1 MAKLV
6 FRQFSKITGKQLYW
20 NHQWEFIKDIK
31 TRNLALVCGFGAGK
45 TYAFLKKT
53 LYHLINSPTDESV
66 EKAEKGIIPYPVSA
80 GWVVYPTLKDAKTIF
95 KPAFCELLTQKGIEW
110 SFNSELGR
118 ITTAYGTI
126 DLKTMDEPDKLVS
139 ANLSYCGIDEFDI
152 IKTDKAMLVYQKLL
166 GRMRARAECQLY
178 ITTTPEGF
186 KATYKIFVEDAGKGS
201 KKLLKGRTQDNKALP
216 SSFIESLKDSFDEK
230 ELLAYM
236 SGEFVNMKYQSAYRF
251 FDRDKHTT
259 KKKIELNISLPV
271 ILCFDFN
278 VEPYCVAICQDEAVY
293 NREKRQ
299 NNINEKGIKVIDEI
313 ILKGGKS
320 NSYDIVEEIKSR
332 ISRECSLV
340 LYGDASG
347 NSHKTSAVSTD
358 WEIIMQGLKPY
369 FRDMY
374 FAVERSNPPIEHRVN
389 TVNYHLRKNHIIIN
403 NHCEFLINDLEQVS
417 YKENGQFDT
426 SNKMLT
432 HISDAFGYYIFKKFS
447 IYDRKY

>member
-20 NHQWEFIKDIK
+20 NHQWEFIKDTK

-53 LYHLINSPTDESV
+53 LYHLINSPTDESI
-66 EKAEKGIIPYPVSA
+66 EKAEKGIIPYPISA

-95 KPAFCELLTQKGIEW
+95 KPAFCEILTEKGINW
-110 SFNSELGR
+110 KFNSELGR
-118 ITTAYGTI
+118 ISTDYGTI

-152 IKTDKAMLVYQKLL
+152 VNTDKALLVYQKLL
-166 GRMRARAECQLY
+166 GRLRAKEDCQLY

-186 KATYKIFVEDAGKGS
+186 KATYQIFVEQAERGS
-201 KKLLKGRTQDNKALP
+201 KKLIKGRTQDNKALP
-216 SSFIESLKDSFDEK
+216 SSFIDSLKDLYDEK
-230 ELLAYM
+230 QLLAYM

-251 FDRDKHTT
+251 FDREKHLA
-259 KKKIELNISLPV
+259 KNRIDLNISLKV
-271 ILCFDFN
+271 NLCFDFN
-278 VEPYCVAICQDEAVY
+278 VEPYCVAICQDTSVF
-293 NREKRQ
+293 NQEKEQ
-299 NNINEKGIKVIDEI
+299 NVIKHEKSIKVIDEI

-320 NSYDIVEEIKSR
+320 NSYDIVAEIINR
-332 ISRECSLV
+332 IPKEANIE

-358 WEIIMQGLKPY
+358 WEIIMQGLEPH
-369 FRDMY
+369 FRSIE

-389 TVNYHLRKNHIIIN
+389 TVNYHLRKNHIEIN
-403 NHCEFLINDLEQVS
+403 PHCEFLINDLEQVS

-426 SNKMLT
+426 SNRMLT
-432 HISDAFGYYIFKKFS
+432 HISDAFGYYIYKLFS
-447 IYDRKY
+447 IYNR

>member
-20 NHQWEFIKDIK
+20 NHQWEFIKDTK

-53 LYHLINSPTDESV
+53 LYHLINSPTDESI

-95 KPAFCELLTQKGIEW
+95 KPAFCEILTEKGINW
-110 SFNSELGR
+110 KFNSELGR
-118 ITTAYGTI
+118 ISTDYGTI

-152 IKTDKAMLVYQKLL
+152 VNTDKALLVYQKLL
-166 GRMRARAECQLY
+166 GRLRARENCQLY

-186 KATYKIFVEDAGKGS
+186 KATYQIFVEQAERGS
-201 KKLLKGRTQDNKALP
+201 KKLIKGRTQDNKALP
-216 SSFIESLKDSFDEK
+216 SSFIDSLKDLYDEK
-230 ELLAYM
+230 QLLAYM

-251 FDRDKHTT
+251 FDREKHLA
-259 KKKIELNISLPV
+259 KSRIDLNISLKV
-271 ILCFDFN
+271 NLCFDFN
-278 VEPYCVAICQDEAVY
+278 VEPYCVAICQDTSVF
-293 NREKRQ
+293 NQEKEQ
-299 NNINEKGIKVIDEI
+299 NVIKHEKSIKVIDEI

-320 NSYDIVEEIKSR
+320 NSYDIVAEIIAR
-332 ISRECSLV
+332 IPKEANIE

-358 WEIIMQGLKPY
+358 WEIIMQGLEPH
-369 FRDMY
+369 FRSVE

-389 TVNYHLRKNHIIIN
+389 TVNYHLRKNHIEIN
-403 NHCEFLINDLEQVS
+403 PHCEFLINDLEQVS

-432 HISDAFGYYIFKKFS
+432 HISDAFGYYIYKLFS
-447 IYDRKY
+447 IYNR

>member
-1 MAKLV
+1 MTKLV

-20 NHQWEFIKDIK
+20 NHQWEFIKDTK

-53 LYHLINSPTDESV
+53 LYHLINSPTDESIQ
-66 EKAEKGIIPYPVSA
+66 KAEKGIIPYPVSA

-95 KPAFCELLTQKGIEW
+95 KPAFCEILTEKGINW
-110 SFNSELGR
+110 KFNSELGR
-118 ITTAYGTI
+118 ITTDYGTI

-152 IKTDKAMLVYQKLL
+152 VNTDKALLVYQKLL
-166 GRMRARAECQLY
+166 GRLRAREDCQLY

-186 KATYKIFVEDAGKGS
+186 KATYQIFVEQAERGS
-201 KKLLKGRTQDNKALP
+201 KKLIKGRTQDNKALP
-216 SSFIESLKDSFDEK
+216 SSFIDSLKDLYDEK
-230 ELLAYM
+230 QLLAYM

-251 FDRDKHTT
+251 FDREKHLAKT
-259 KKKIELNISLPV
+259 KIDLNISLQV
-271 ILCFDFN
+271 MLCFDFN
-278 VEPYCVAICQDEAVY
+278 VEPYCLAICQDNAVY

-299 NNINEKGIKVIDEI
+299 NSINEKGIKVIDEI

-320 NSYDIVEEIKSR
+320 NSYDIVAEIIAR
-332 ISRECSLV
+332 IPKEANIV
-340 LYGDASG
+340 LFGDASG

-358 WEIIMQGLKPY
+358 WEIIMQGLKPH
-369 FRDMY
+369 FRSLE

-389 TVNYHLRKNHIIIN
+389 TVNYHLRKNHIEIN
-403 NHCEFLINDLEQVS
+403 PHCEFLINDLEQVS

-432 HISDAFGYYIFKKFS
+432 HISDAFGYYIYRKFS
-447 IYDRKY
+447 IYNRQY

>member
-1 MAKLV
+1 MTKLV

-20 NHQWEFIKDIK
+20 DHQWEFIKDTK

-53 LYHLINSPTDESV
+53 LYHLINSPTDESI

-95 KPAFCELLTQKGIEW
+95 KPAFCEILTEKGINW
-110 SFNSELGR
+110 KFNSELGR
-118 ITTAYGTI
+118 ITTDYGTI

-152 IKTDKAMLVYQKLL
+152 VNTDKALLVYQKLL
-166 GRMRARAECQLY
+166 GRLRAREDCQLY

-186 KATYKIFVEDAGKGS
+186 KATYQIFVEQAERGS
-201 KKLLKGRTQDNKALP
+201 KKLIKGRTQDNKALP
-216 SSFIESLKDSFDEK
+216 SSFIDSLKDLYDEK
-230 ELLAYM
+230 QLLAYM

-251 FDRDKHTT
+251 FDREKHLAKT
-259 KKKIELNISLPV
+259 KIDLNISLQV
-271 ILCFDFN
+271 MLCFDFN
-278 VEPYCVAICQDEAVY
+278 VEPYCLAICQDNAVY

-299 NNINEKGIKVIDEI
+299 NSINEKGIKVIDEI

-320 NSYDIVEEIKSR
+320 NSYDIVAEIIAR
-332 ISRECSLV
+332 IPKEANIV
-340 LYGDASG
+340 LFGDASG

-358 WEIIMQGLKPY
+358 WEIIMQGLKPH
-369 FRDMY
+369 FRNLE

-389 TVNYHLRKNHIIIN
+389 TVNYHLRKNHIEIN
-403 NHCEFLINDLEQVS
+403 PHCEFLINDLEQVS

-432 HISDAFGYYIFKKFS
+432 HISDAFGYYIYRKFS
-447 IYDRKY
+447 IYNRQY

>member
-6 FRQFSKITGKQLYW
+6 FRQFSKITGKQLFW
-20 NHQWEFIKDIK
+20 NHQWQFIKDVK

-53 LYHLINSPTDESV
+53 LYHLINSPTEESI

-95 KPAFCELLTQKGIEW
+95 KPAFCEILTEKGIKW
-110 SFNSELGR
+110 KFNSELGR
-118 ITTAYGTI
+118 ITTDYGTI
-126 DLKTMDEPDKLVS
+126 DLKTMEEPDKLVS

-152 IKTDKAMLVYQKLL
+152 VNTDKALLVYQKLL
-166 GRMRARAECQLY
+166 GRLRAREDCQLF

-186 KATYKIFVEDAGKGS
+186 KATYQIFVEQAERGS
-201 KKLLKGRTQDNKALP
+201 KKLIKGRTQDNKALP
-216 SSFIESLKDSFDEK
+216 TSFIDSLKDLYDEK
-230 ELLAYM
+230 QLLAYM

-251 FDRDKHTT
+251 FDREKHLA
-259 KKKIELNISLPV
+259 KNRIDLNISLKV
-271 ILCFDFN
+271 NLCFDFN
-278 VEPYCVAICQDEAVY
+278 VEPYCVAICQDTSVF
-293 NREKRQ
+293 NQEKEQ
-299 NNINEKGIKVIDEI
+299 NIIKHEKSIKVIDEI

-320 NSYDIVEEIKSR
+320 NSYDIVAEIIAR
-332 ISRECSLV
+332 IPKEANIE

-347 NSHKTSAVSTD
+347 NSHKTSAISTD
-358 WEIIMQGLKPY
+358 WEIIIQGLEPH
-369 FRDMY
+369 FRSVE

-389 TVNYHLRKNHIIIN
+389 TVNYHLRKNHIEIN
-403 NHCEFLINDLEQVS
+403 SDCEFLINDLEQVS

-432 HISDAFGYYIFKKFS
+432 HISDAFGYYIYKLFS
-447 IYDRKY
+447 IYNR

>member
-20 NHQWEFIKDIK
+20 NHQWEFIKDTK

-53 LYHLINSPTDESV
+53 LYHLINSPTDESI

-95 KPAFCELLTQKGIEW
+95 KPAFCEILTEKGINW
-110 SFNSELGR
+110 KFNSELGR
-118 ITTAYGTI
+118 ITTDYGTI

-152 IKTDKAMLVYQKLL
+152 VNTDKALLVYQKLL
-166 GRMRARAECQLY
+166 GRLRAREDCQLY

-186 KATYKIFVEDAGKGS
+186 KATYQIFVEQAERGS
-201 KKLLKGRTQDNKALP
+201 KKLIKGRTQDNKALP
-216 SSFIESLKDSFDEK
+216 SSFIESLKDLYDEK
-230 ELLAYM
+230 QLLAYM

-251 FDRDKHTT
+251 FDREKHLA
-259 KKKIELNISLPV
+259 KNRIDLNISLQV
-271 ILCFDFN
+271 MLCFDFN
-278 VEPYCVAICQDEAVY
+278 VEPYCVAICQDNAVY

-320 NSYDIVEEIKSR
+320 NSYDIVAEIIAR
-332 ISRECSLV
+332 IPKEANIV
-340 LYGDASG
+340 LFGDASG

-358 WEIIMQGLKPY
+358 WEIIMQGLKPH
-369 FRDMY
+369 FRSVE

-389 TVNYHLRKNHIIIN
+389 TVNYHLRKNHIEIN
-403 NHCEFLINDLEQVS
+403 PHCEFLINDFEQVS

-432 HISDAFGYYIFKKFS
+432 HISDAFGYYIYKKFS
-447 IYDRKY
+447 IYNR

>member
-20 NHQWEFIKDIK
+20 NHQWEFIKDTK

-53 LYHLINSPTDESV
+53 LYHLINSPTDESI

-95 KPAFCELLTQKGIEW
+95 KPAFCEILTEKGINW
-110 SFNSELGR
+110 KFNSELGR
-118 ITTAYGTI
+118 ITTDYGTI

-152 IKTDKAMLVYQKLL
+152 VNTDKALLVYQKLL
-166 GRMRARAECQLY
+166 GRMRAREDCQLY

-186 KATYKIFVEDAGKGS
+186 KATYQIFVEQAERGS
-201 KKLLKGRTQDNKALP
+201 KKLIKGRTQDNKALP
-216 SSFIESLKDSFDEK
+216 SSFIDSLKDLYDEK
-230 ELLAYM
+230 QLLAYM

-251 FDRDKHTT
+251 FDREKHLA
-259 KKKIELNISLPV
+259 KSRIDLNISLKV
-271 ILCFDFN
+271 NLCFDFN
-278 VEPYCVAICQDEAVY
+278 VEPYCVAICQDTSVF
-293 NREKRQ
+293 NQEKEQ
-299 NNINEKGIKVIDEI
+299 NVIKHEKSIKVIDEI

-320 NSYDIVEEIKSR
+320 NSYDIVAEIINR
-332 ISRECSLV
+332 IPKEANIE

-347 NSHKTSAVSTD
+347 NSHKTSAISTD
-358 WEIIMQGLKPY
+358 WEIIMQGLEPH
-369 FRDMY
+369 FRSIEI
-374 FAVERSNPPIEHRVN
+374 AVERSNPPIEHRVN
-389 TVNYHLRKNHIIIN
+389 TVNYHLRKNHIEIN
-403 NHCEFLINDLEQVS
+403 PHCEFLINDLEQVS

-426 SNKMLT
+426 SNRMLT
-432 HISDAFGYYIFKKFS
+432 HISDAFGYYIYKLFS
-447 IYDRKY
+447 IYNR

>member
-1 MAKLV
+1 MTKLV

-20 NHQWEFIKDIK
+20 NHQWEFIKDTK

-45 TYAFLKKT
+45 TFAFLKKT
-53 LYHLINSPTDESV
+53 LYHLINSPTDESIK
-66 EKAEKGIIPYPVSA
+66 KAEKGIIPYPVSA

-95 KPAFCELLTQKGIEW
+95 KPAFCEILTEKGINW
-110 SFNSELGR
+110 KFNSELGR
-118 ITTAYGTI
+118 ITTDYGTV

-152 IKTDKAMLVYQKLL
+152 VNTDKALLVYQKLL
-166 GRMRARAECQLY
+166 GRLRAREDCQLY

-186 KATYKIFVEDAGKGS
+186 KATYQIFVEQAERGS
-201 KKLLKGRTQDNKALP
+201 KKLIKGRTQDNRALP
-216 SSFIESLKDSFDEK
+216 SSFIDSLKDLYDEK
-230 ELLAYM
+230 QLLAYM

-251 FDRDKHTT
+251 FDREKHLA
-259 KKKIELNISLPV
+259 KNRVDLNISLQV
-271 ILCFDFN
+271 MLCFDFN
-278 VEPYCVAICQDEAVY
+278 VEPYCVAICQDNAVF

-299 NNINEKGIKVIDEI
+299 NTINEKGIKVVDEI

-320 NSYDIVEEIKSR
+320 NSYDIVAEIIARLPKEAN
-332 ISRECSLV
+332 IV
-340 LYGDASG
+340 LFGDSSG

-358 WEIIMQGLKPY
+358 WEIIMQGLKPH
-369 FRDMY
+369 FRSLE

-389 TVNYHLRKNHIIIN
+389 TVNYHLRKNHIEIN
-403 NHCEFLINDLEQVS
+403 PHCEFLINDLEQVS

-432 HISDAFGYYIFKKFS
+432 HISDAFGYYIYKKFS
-447 IYDRKY
+447 IYNRQY